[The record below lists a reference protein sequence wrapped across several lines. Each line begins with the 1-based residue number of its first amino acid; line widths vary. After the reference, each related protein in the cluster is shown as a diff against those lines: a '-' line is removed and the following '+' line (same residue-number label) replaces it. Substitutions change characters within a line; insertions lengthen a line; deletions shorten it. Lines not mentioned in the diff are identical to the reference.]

1 MFLSEN
7 YNLGSVGLAEFSNK
21 KAMFYS
27 LIWIALHTPVLLFL
41 GFKWFWLKDE
51 REELKSRLP
60 EVMRLLIR
68 INIGFG
74 VILLADLFITEL
86 LTPMLL
92 A

>member
-1 MFLSEN
+1 
-7 YNLGSVGLAEFSNK
+7 
-21 KAMFYS
+21 MFYP

-41 GFKWFWLKDE
+41 GYEGFWLKDE
-51 REELKSRLP
+51 RAELRSRWP

-74 VILLADLFITEL
+74 LIVLADLFITEL
-86 LTPMLL
+86 LTPILL

>member
-1 MFLSEN
+1 MPEN
-7 YNLGSVGLAEFSNK
+7 YNLRSVEVAESSNQE
-21 KAMFYS
+21 AMFYS

-41 GFKWFWLKDE
+41 IYKWFWLKDE
-51 REELKSRLP
+51 RAELKSRLP
-60 EVMRLLIR
+60 EVMRLLFR

-74 VILLADLFITEL
+74 VIVLADLFITEL

>member
-1 MFLSEN
+1 MPEN
-7 YNLGSVGLAEFSNK
+7 YNLRSVEVAESSNQE
-21 KAMFYS
+21 AMFYS

-41 GFKWFWLKDE
+41 VYKWFWLKDE
-51 REELKSRLP
+51 RAELKSRLP
-60 EVMRLLIR
+60 EIMRLLFR

-74 VILLADLFITEL
+74 VIVLADLFIAEL

>member
-1 MFLSEN
+1 MPEN
-7 YNLGSVGLAEFSNK
+7 YNLRSVEVAESSNQE
-21 KAMFYS
+21 AMFYS

-41 GFKWFWLKDE
+41 VYKWFWLKDE
-51 REELKSRLP
+51 RAELKSRLP
-60 EVMRLLIR
+60 EIMRLPFR

-74 VILLADLFITEL
+74 VIVLADLFITEL

>member
-1 MFLSEN
+1 
-7 YNLGSVGLAEFSNK
+7 
-21 KAMFYS
+21 MFYP

-41 GFKWFWLKDE
+41 GYNWFWLKDE
-51 REELKSRLP
+51 RAELRSRWP

-74 VILLADLFITEL
+74 LIVLADLFITEL
-86 LTPMLL
+86 LTPILL

>member
-1 MFLSEN
+1 
-7 YNLGSVGLAEFSNK
+7 
-21 KAMFYS
+21 MFYP

-41 GFKWFWLKDE
+41 GYKWFWLMDE
-51 REELKSRLP
+51 RAELKSRWP

-74 VILLADLFITEL
+74 LIVLADLFIAKF
-86 LTPMLL
+86 LTPILL

>member
-1 MFLSEN
+1 MPEN
-7 YNLGSVGLAEFSNK
+7 YNLRSVEVAESSNQE
-21 KAMFYS
+21 AMFYS

-41 GFKWFWLKDE
+41 VYKWFWLKDE
-51 REELKSRLP
+51 RAELKSRLP
-60 EVMRLLIR
+60 EIMRLLFR

-74 VILLADLFITEL
+74 VIELADLFITEL

>member
-1 MFLSEN
+1 
-7 YNLGSVGLAEFSNK
+7 
-21 KAMFYS
+21 MFYQ

-41 GFKWFWLKDE
+41 GYKWFWLKDE
-51 REELKSRLP
+51 RAELKSRWP

-74 VILLADLFITEL
+74 LIVLADLFIAKF
-86 LTPMLL
+86 LTPILL

>member
-1 MFLSEN
+1 MPKE
-7 YNLGSVGLAEFSNK
+7 YNPDFVRLAESSNK
-21 KAMFYS
+21 DAMFYP

-41 GFKWFWLKDE
+41 GYKWFWLKDE
-51 REELKSRLP
+51 RAELRSRWP

-74 VILLADLFITEL
+74 LIVLADLFITEL
-86 LTPMLL
+86 LTPILL